1 MLTSFKLA
9 EALAWLTQ
17 HSGHTWTESELFS
30 MCTRRGIPLH
40 AAPPLEARCAVLEM
54 APGAPGGM
62 REAMHLGWRKAILH
76 PIHVGQLWQVGE
88 TEPAP
93 VWEPMHDA
101 DAGRW
106 AVFDPPVRVTRE
118 HLAIKRDTLRKVL
131 GAWRNPSPVETRW
144 RAEDAGVDEG
154 RPAQHVAPA
163 VVDLA
168 SLATPAELLDA
179 FQHWLKAEWFDN
191 LSDRAWLRNARRHKG
206 KSGRNGAAPLFC
218 PFAVMRGLMTSTR
231 GERLPQ
237 VRGWHILREK
247 FPAAYAAHEHERPGA
262 QSVGG
267 E

>member
-1 MLTSFKLA
+1 MLTSFNLA

-54 APGAPGGM
+54 APGAPGGI
-62 REAMHLGWRKAILH
+62 RIAERLSWRKAILH
-76 PIHVGQLWQVGE
+76 PFRVGQLWQVGE

-168 SLATPAELLDA
+168 SRPLPAEPDT
-179 FQHWLKAEWFDN
+179 QHWKMRIQAE
-191 LSDRAWLRNARRHKG
+191 ATAYWLRLRKVGANPTRASIRPHLLEWCRENNVYTP
-206 KSGRNGAAPLFC
+206 RNINPSDGY
-218 PFAVMRGLMTSTR
+218 
-231 GERLPQ
+231 
-237 VRGWHILREK
+237 LRTHVLSAK
-247 FPAAYAAHEHERPGA
+247 HWTPPT
-262 QSVGG
+262 
-267 E
+267 